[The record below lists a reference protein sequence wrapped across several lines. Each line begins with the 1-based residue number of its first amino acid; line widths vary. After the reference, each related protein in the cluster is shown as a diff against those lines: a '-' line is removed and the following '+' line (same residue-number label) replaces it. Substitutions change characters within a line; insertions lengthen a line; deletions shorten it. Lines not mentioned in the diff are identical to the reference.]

1 VNDPSFLPFDRTA
14 AEGASRFVSDPA
26 DLVCVF
32 DPEVQVVCLR
42 REPDPD
48 ISRRL
53 GVLARQG
60 QLVNGLRTRLPGPEG
75 APAHGLPDS
84 PLADAVQADV
94 AGLQELFADLIG
106 CPAMG
111 VRLEL
116 ISRAMCP
123 RFHVD
128 KVGLRLLCTYRGAA
142 TEWLDDRSADR
153 WRIGSG
159 SGSGLGL
166 GLGVGVDRQVDP
178 SFGLVQD
185 AAGILQA
192 APFDL
197 VLLKGSAWPGNERR
211 GAIHRSPAVI
221 ADEAPRVLL
230 AIDGLWMDD

>member
-1 VNDPSFLPFDRTA
+1 M
-14 AEGASRFVSDPA
+14 
-26 DLVCVF
+26 CVF
-32 DPEVQVVCLR
+32 EPEVQVVCLR
-42 REPDPD
+42 RDPDPD
-48 ISRRL
+48 IPRRL
-53 GVLARQG
+53 DRLARQG
-60 QLVNGLRTRLPGPEG
+60 QLTNGFRARLPGAG
-75 APAHGLPDS
+75 GDPAIALPDS
-84 PLADAVQADV
+84 PLADVLQADI

-142 TEWLDDRSADR
+142 TEWLDDCSADR
-153 WRIGSG
+153 GTLG
-159 SGSGLGL
+159 AGADGLA
-166 GLGVGVDRQVDP
+166 DP
-178 SFGLVQD
+178 SSGLVQD

-211 GAIHRSPAVI
+211 GAIHRSPAVTT
-221 ADEAPRVLL
+221 DEAPRVLL

>member
-1 VNDPSFLPFDRTA
+1 MNDPSFLPFHRTA
-14 AEGASRFVSDPA
+14 SAGASRFVSDPA

-42 REPDPD
+42 REPDPE

-53 GVLARQG
+53 DLLALQG
-60 QLVNGLRTRLPGPEG
+60 QLLNGFRTRMPAPEG
-75 APAHGLPDS
+75 GPAHGLPDS
-84 PLADAVQADV
+84 PLADAVRADV

-142 TEWLDDRSADR
+142 TEWLDDRAADR
-153 WRIGSG
+153 GKPGAGADWPA
-159 SGSGLGL
+159 
-166 GLGVGVDRQVDP
+166 DP
-178 SFGLVQD
+178 SSGPGQD

-197 VLLKGSAWPGNERR
+197 VLLKGCAWPGNERR
-211 GAIHRSPAVI
+211 GAIHRSPAVT

>member
-1 VNDPSFLPFDRTA
+1 VNEPSFLPLHLA
-14 AEGASRFVSDPA
+14 AGMGASRVVADPA
-26 DLVCVF
+26 ELVCVF
-32 DPEVQVVCLR
+32 EPEVQVVCLR

-48 ISRRL
+48 ISGRL
-53 GVLARQG
+53 DRLACQG
-60 QLVNGLRTRLPGPEG
+60 KLTNGFRITLPGTESG
-75 APAHGLPDS
+75 PATAFPDG
-84 PLADAVQADV
+84 PLADTLQSDLT
-94 AGLQELFADLIG
+94 GLQELFADLIG

-153 WRIGSG
+153 GKLGAGADWRADQS
-159 SGSGLGL
+159 SGLI
-166 GLGVGVDRQVDP
+166 
-178 SFGLVQD
+178 QD

-197 VLLKGSAWPGNERR
+197 VLLKGSAWPGNESR
-211 GAIHRSPAVI
+211 GAIHRSPAVT

-230 AIDGLWMDD
+230 AIDGLWTDD